1 MDHTDVI
8 AEFDRIRGGI
18 LDLNIKYERFLT
30 YVGRHT
36 VRMTF
41 SGMTPGSY
49 HTNLKSIQ
57 NLFPNLRVIIGT
69 AKHSVVIY
77 LKGPANGS
85 IYRRG

>member
-1 MDHTDVI
+1 MDQVNII
-8 AEFDRIRGGI
+8 AEFDKIRNGI

-49 HTNLKSIQ
+49 HVNLKSIQ

-69 AKHSVVIY
+69 AKYSVVIY
-77 LKGPANGS
+77 LKGPAKKS
-85 IYRRG
+85 IYKRR